1 MLEDPEQIWERVRAM
16 KEEQGKSL
24 GQIAKDSGV
33 PLTTVKRFFNGATK
47 NPGFLSLCQIIY
59 ALGASVDEVLE
70 IDGEKQSVHME
81 NENKY
86 TRHLEKD
93 LHYERRSKTKWQIIF
108 LVLVIFNILLLLLDI
123 FRPEAGAIRIQ
134 QQVSGTAGRAAWE
147 MLNRVVRTVRSI
159 RGF

>member
-59 ALGASVDEVLE
+59 ALGASVDEVLGAWHRE
-70 IDGEKQSVHME
+70 GFLLFLLRVLGE
-81 NENKY
+81 
-86 TRHLEKD
+86 
-93 LHYERRSKTKWQIIF
+93 
-108 LVLVIFNILLLLLDI
+108 
-123 FRPEAGAIRIQ
+123 
-134 QQVSGTAGRAAWE
+134 
-147 MLNRVVRTVRSI
+147 
-159 RGF
+159 

>member
-70 IDGEKQSVHME
+70 IDGDCGGCNLQWAWSSG
-81 NENKY
+81 
-86 TRHLEKD
+86 RLAC
-93 LHYERRSKTKWQIIF
+93 RC
-108 LVLVIFNILLLLLDI
+108 
-123 FRPEAGAIRIQ
+123 AGE
-134 QQVSGTAGRAAWE
+134 VTP
-147 MLNRVVRTVRSI
+147 
-159 RGF
+159 

>member
-1 MLEDPEQIWERVRAM
+1 M
-16 KEEQGKSL
+16 
-24 GQIAKDSGV
+24 
-33 PLTTVKRFFNGATK
+33 
-47 NPGFLSLCQIIY
+47 
-59 ALGASVDEVLE
+59 LE
-70 IDGEKQSVHME
+70 IDGEKQPVHLE

-108 LVLVIFNILLLLLDI
+108 LVLVTFNILLLLLDI

-134 QQVSGTAGRAAWE
+134 QQVSGTAGSAAWE